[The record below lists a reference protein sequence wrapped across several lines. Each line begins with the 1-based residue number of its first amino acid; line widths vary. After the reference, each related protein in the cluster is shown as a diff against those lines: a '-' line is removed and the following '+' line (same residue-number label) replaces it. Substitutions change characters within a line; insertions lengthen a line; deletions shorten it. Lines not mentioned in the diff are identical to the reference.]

1 MAKERQ
7 IVEVPEFL
15 TVRELATLISA
26 SPIEVMKQLISNG
39 IMATINQQ
47 IDYDTAA
54 IVVEEMGYEAQP
66 VIEVADEAVGEETT
80 PQWKRLYAD
89 EDPKSLVRRPP
100 IVTILGHVDHGKTTL
115 LDTIREANVAEG
127 EAGGITQHIG
137 AYQVVHDARKITFL
151 DTPGHAAFTAMRAR
165 GAQGADIAIL
175 VVAADDGV
183 MDTTKEAIAHARAAH
198 VPIIVAI
205 TKIDKRNANLDRV
218 KQQLSDNNLTPDEWG
233 GSTMVVPVSARE
245 KTGIEDLLE
254 AILLTA
260 DELPITANP
269 KGKSAGTVLE
279 AQIEKARGVLATLL
293 VQNGTL
299 KLGDVVVA
307 GAAEGRIRA
316 MFDEKGKPVKEAGPS
331 TPVRVMGLSDMPS
344 AGDLFVTFKNE
355 REART
360 LVDERK
366 QTNAQAAMRG
376 PRTLTMEDLFKQFE
390 AGEVKELRII
400 LKADVQ
406 GSLEPI
412 RNEIEHL
419 KTDDLGVKILYA
431 ETGNITENDVNLAIS
446 SQAIVVGFNV
456 EVDNAA
462 HRVAESNGV
471 DIRIYDT
478 IYKIADDMDKAL
490 KGLLDPVYEDKVVGV
505 AEVRK
510 VFKISKLG
518 KIAGCMVREGEAR
531 RNAKAR
537 VKRGNA
543 YLVEKANVT
552 SIKRETEDVREVR
565 AGFECGISLDGFD
578 DFHTGDLIEFTV
590 RERVN

>member
-490 KGLLDPVYEDKVVGV
+490 KGLLDPVYEDKIVGV